1 MNYKK
6 GPIIG
11 RGSTATVLR
20 ATTVTGGLVAVKSTE
35 LSSSHF
41 LQKEQQLLSK
51 LSSPH
56 VIKYIGSDIDYT
68 IDNNPMYNLVMEYAN
83 GGSLLDVIKSGG
95 GCVDEC
101 LIKSYTYQ
109 ILLGLDYIHS
119 NNLVHCDIKCS
130 NILVC
135 DKNVVKIGD
144 FGCAKYVG
152 EHTSSVFS
160 GTPVFMAPEVARGE
174 EQMFGADVWAVGC
187 AVVEMATG
195 RNPWPELN
203 NPVSALYR
211 IGYSDDIPFF
221 PMWLSF
227 ECQDFLKK
235 CLQRKVEERWTVKEL
250 LEHPFVSSK
259 SCFEK
264 IENFS
269 KNNSPV
275 SNLDQGFW
283 DSLEETDS
291 SPESVSGQSP
301 MERIRQLVETSP
313 SCLPNW
319 VEENDWIA
327 VRISHIDEIAKISEH
342 DLYTDVD
349 VEDNED
355 IDLSH
360 TYSISGLEIDVLE
373 EMSNSFMVMVG
384 SDVDE
389 TSSAI
394 VVAPS
399 FLDCKNMI
407 NDNRL
412 QIDSILR
419 CFYIVY
425 LENKSHIGNDRTT
438 HFVICS
444 CSVVDKQVENLLK
457 T

>member
-11 RGSTATVLR
+11 RGSTATVSL
-20 ATTVTGGLVAVKSTE
+20 ATTVTGDLVAVKSTE
-35 LSSSHF
+35 FSNSHF

-56 VIKYIGSDIDYT
+56 VIKYIGSNIDYT

-195 RNPWPELN
+195 CNPWPELN

-291 SPESVSGQSP
+291 SPVMTRLLNFSGGSHL
-301 MERIRQLVETSP
+301 ERIRQLVEGSTS
-313 SCLPNW
+313 SLSKW
-319 VEENDWIA
+319 SDEEDWIT
-327 VRISHIDEIAKISEH
+327 VRMNHIDEISKISEQVLDTNV
-342 DLYTDVD
+342 DLEDVD
-349 VEDNED
+349 SEP
-355 IDLSH
+355 
-360 TYSISGLEIDVLE
+360 TYSDLFLVSEFDVLE
-373 EMSNSFMVMVG
+373 EMSNSFQMMLG
-384 SDVDE
+384 SDLVE
-389 TSSAI
+389 TSSSASVTVSRFI
-394 VVAPS
+394 
-399 FLDCKNMI
+399 DCNVKNMN
-407 NDNRL
+407 NDNCL
-412 QIDSILR
+412 PIDSIIR
-419 CFYIVY
+419 CFCRIFSFTFSYFLI
-425 LENKSHIGNDRTT
+425 N
-438 HFVICS
+438 S
-444 CSVVDKQVENLLK
+444 CRPLVL
-457 T
+457 